1 MVNLIDLVFKWVT
14 MLTFNPD
21 SLSLELVLEQSPI
34 AEYLTT
40 NSIAENLK
48 IQSHDDVNSDWNRR
62 HFLLLSFAFFS
73 LFPVSPLLH
82 TLVLCCMHQDGEGS
96 RF

>member
-34 AEYLTT
+34 TEYLTT
-40 NSIAENLK
+40 DSIAFSPEQFG
-48 IQSHDDVNSDWNRR
+48 I
-62 HFLLLSFAFFS
+62 FLDACS
-73 LFPVSPLLH
+73 
-82 TLVLCCMHQDGEGS
+82 
-96 RF
+96 

>member
-34 AEYLTT
+34 TEYLTT

-48 IQSHDDVNSDWNRR
+48 IQSHDDVNSVTGTGDI
-62 HFLLLSFAFFS
+62 S
-73 LFPVSPLLH
+73 
-82 TLVLCCMHQDGEGS
+82 CC
-96 RF
+96 

>member
-34 AEYLTT
+34 TEYLTT
-40 NSIAENLK
+40 DSILVSSWMHAVR
-48 IQSHDDVNSDWNRR
+48 IQVK
-62 HFLLLSFAFFS
+62 
-73 LFPVSPLLH
+73 
-82 TLVLCCMHQDGEGS
+82 
-96 RF
+96 